1 MNVRIAS
8 VLVALLLPV
17 TLFSQN
23 NAGYDIGYHP
33 SVEAGVV
40 LNNVS
45 AVASAMTS
53 QGYCFGNG
61 LYLGGVTGL
70 VFGAVSSDGGRAQMI
85 PVLAEVKYSFLDRK
99 ASPFVALRTG
109 AMFDLSSDGFASGAG
124 FVLRPTI
131 GVDIR
136 RFSVSVGVNL
146 QSLTFTSGGAAGVSG
161 IGGFTSWA
169 GSGSVFFPGFNPG
182 TSGNSGIYAGLA
194 YYF

>member
-70 VFGAVSSDGGRAQMI
+70 VFGAVSPDGGRAQMI
-85 PVLAEVKYSFLDRK
+85 PVMAEVKYSFLDRK
-99 ASPFVALRTG
+99 ASPFVSLRTG
-109 AMFDLSSDGFASGAG
+109 AMFDLSSDGFAGGAG

-146 QSLTFTSGGAAGVSG
+146 QSLSFGTTGVSG
-161 IGGFTSWA
+161 SGSTTSWA
-169 GSGSVFFPGFNPG
+169 GKGMVFFPGFTSG